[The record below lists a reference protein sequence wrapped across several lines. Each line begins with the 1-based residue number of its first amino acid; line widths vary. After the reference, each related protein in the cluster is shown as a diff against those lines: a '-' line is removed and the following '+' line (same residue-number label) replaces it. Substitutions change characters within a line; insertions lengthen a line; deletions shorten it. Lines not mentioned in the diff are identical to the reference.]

1 MTPLSHLRRCL
12 SGDAKVFQNH
22 EIVAVNAPR
31 FKELTVA
38 AIYSMVKDIPAITAY
53 LPAEVD
59 GEKLDRQ
66 FLFNVSPF
74 ITQMS
79 INTLIL

>member
-1 MTPLSHLRRCL
+1 M
-12 SGDAKVFQNH
+12 
-22 EIVAVNAPR
+22 AVNAPR

-38 AIYSMVKDIPAITAY
+38 AIYSMVKDVSAITAY

-66 FLFNVSPF
+66 FLFNVSPAK
-74 ITQMS
+74 
-79 INTLIL
+79 LK